1 MITIPSGV
9 YRTRQLADLVGRTG
23 LRAMLTSGDA
33 RLLRFGWYEVGTGR
47 RDEVEAVRRGGV
59 LSCVSALRRHGVW
72 VPDHHDLHVRGNS
85 SAVRTR
91 PGPFCRE
98 FRRPS
103 PEGPAAVDDLDIAV
117 RHAARCLDDEG
128 TVVVFDSILN
138 KQLMSWDELQYQFR
152 DAPEYMHGRLAK
164 CDGAADSGPET
175 MARLRLR
182 RQNIKLR
189 IQVKIDGLGRVDML
203 VGKYLI
209 IEIDGWEWHSDR
221 RQFQKDRTRDAIAHE
236 LGYYPLRFTYDDI
249 VFDWDRTNARILT
262 AIRAGA
268 HLRSFLPGIE
278 EGA

>member
-1 MITIPSGV
+1 M
-9 YRTRQLADLVGRTG
+9 
-23 LRAMLTSGDA
+23 
-33 RLLRFGWYEVGTGR
+33 
-47 RDEVEAVRRGGV
+47 
-59 LSCVSALRRHGVW
+59 SALRRHGVW
-72 VPDHHDLHVRGNS
+72 VPDHHDVHVRGNS
-85 SAVRTR
+85 SAVRTQ

-103 PEGPAAVDDLDIAV
+103 PEGPAAVDDLDIVV

-189 IQVKIDGLGRVDML
+189 VQVKIDGLGTVDML

-209 IEIDGWEWHSDR
+209 IEIDGWEWHSGR

-236 LGYYPLRFTYDDI
+236 LGYCPLRFTYDDI
-249 VFDWDRTNARILT
+249 VFDWDKTNARILT